1 MAQNA
6 NIAVMRGV
14 ARDVFDLLTFRISA
28 ERMERFG
35 SRHLLLGLGA
45 TWLVGVGRWWDDPSA
60 VPLQKTGAGSVAYVF
75 LLALTL
81 FAVGWPLRPRRWSY
95 RHVLTFITL
104 TAPPAALYAIP
115 VERLVSMSTAT
126 QMNLWFLLLVA
137 SWRVA
142 LLCFYLSRY
151 AEFSWW
157 KTTTATLLPLA
168 AIVVSL
174 TILDIAR
181 GVLQFMGGLRDDNAS
196 RLASNVVYWLGFLSI
211 VAIIPLS
218 LIYIGAVVAAWV
230 RPRKAAAAGSEE
242 TTGAEAEPGDGEAP
256 SADAETS
263 PRASTAPGA
272 EDGR

>member
-1 MAQNA
+1 
-6 NIAVMRGV
+6 MRAV

-35 SRHLLLGLGA
+35 NRHLLLGLGA
-45 TWLVGVGRWWDDPSA
+45 TWLVGIGRWWDDPNA
-60 VPLQKTGAGSVAYVF
+60 VPMQKAGIGSVAYVF
-75 LLALTL
+75 LLALVL
-81 FAVGWPLRPRRWSY
+81 FAVGWPLRPKRWSY

-115 VERLVSMSTAT
+115 VERMVSMSTAT

-137 SWRVA
+137 TWRVA

-151 AEFSWW
+151 ADFSWW
-157 KTTTATLLPLA
+157 KTMTATLLPLA

-196 RLASNVVYWLGFLSI
+196 QLASNVVHWLGFMSI
-211 VAIIPLS
+211 LAIIPLS
-218 LIYIGAVVAAWV
+218 LIYVGAVVAAWV
-230 RPRKAAAAGSEE
+230 RPKQSAAAGSHE
-242 TTGAEAEPGDGEAP
+242 TTGAGSEPEPGVGEAP
-256 SADAETS
+256 SADAES
-263 PRASTAPGA
+263 AAPGA